1 MANRLLWITSCV
13 WLWMSACTFDN
24 EEETFPAEDGEVGC
38 QTANISYLT
47 DVLPIIRANC
57 YVCHD
62 DDNFNTL
69 GSGIDLE
76 GYDDLKIYVD
86 NERFF
91 GSINREQNFSPMPRG
106 APKLD
111 QCDLDKIKSWIDAGA
126 LNN

>member
-1 MANRLLWITSCV
+1 MANRSLWITSCV
-13 WLWMSACTFDN
+13 WLLISACTFDN
-24 EEETFPAEDGEVGC
+24 EEETFPSEDGEVGC

-47 DVLPIIRANC
+47 DVLPIVQANC

-62 DDNFNTL
+62 NDNFNTL
-69 GSGIDLE
+69 GNGIDLE

-91 GSINREQNFSPMPRG
+91 GSINRDQGFSPMPRD